1 MPETPRQMPLR
12 QERRLMS
19 LQKEHQRIKDNF
31 KQASGL
37 LRHDLVW
44 DADFESIRADLAE
57 YLDSRSEAGVANHA
71 SLITLVNKLIASEND
86 MSI

>member
-1 MPETPRQMPLR
+1 MPETPRQMPVR

-19 LQKEHQRIKDNF
+19 LQREHQRIKDNF

-71 SLITLVNKLIASEND
+71 SLINLVNKLIASEND
-86 MSI
+86 MTI

>member
-1 MPETPRQMPLR
+1 
-12 QERRLMS
+12 MS
-19 LQKEHQRIKDNF
+19 LRREHQRIKNNF

-44 DADFESIRADLAE
+44 DADFESIRSDLAE
-57 YLDSRSEAGVANHA
+57 YLDSRSDAGVANHT
-71 SLITLVNKLIASEND
+71 SLINLVNKLIATEND

>member
-1 MPETPRQMPLR
+1 LPETTRQMPVR
-12 QERRLMS
+12 QERRLMT
-19 LQKEHQRIKDNF
+19 LQREHQRIKDNF

-86 MSI
+86 MTI